1 MRAARVWAGRNET
14 RARRQAAAVIPW
26 TVKRRLGERECGHS
40 AWAAFVVQL
49 LRIRR
54 FLAEQSASRFAL
66 QNVDGAF
73 FGADGEVAVVG
84 GPGEFRR
91 GGGHLDGGAEGFGAF
106 GAPELHGAV
115 GAGGGEEAVG
125 VLKRKGADRS
135 FVREHG
141 GLAALGAFAAAIPDA
156 GFATPARGEPARGVV
171 VGEMFHLG
179 LVAAHVELDVFFRN
193 PEVDGG
199 VLVSGYEPALVRG
212 PDEGVNAVGVG
223 KFFLEEKVVG
233 VPELYAAEV
242 GGGDASSLVGSGEG
256 GDGFGGGLEAVGD
269 GGVGAEGGEVAAG
282 RGGEERRRA
291 ES

>member
-14 RARRQAAAVIPW
+14 RARRQVAAVIPW
-26 TVKRRLGERECGHS
+26 TVKTRLGERECGHS

-156 GFATPARGEPARGVV
+156 GFATTARGEPA
-171 VGEMFHLG
+171 
-179 LVAAHVELDVFFRN
+179 
-193 PEVDGG
+193 
-199 VLVSGYEPALVRG
+199 
-212 PDEGVNAVGVG
+212 
-223 KFFLEEKVVG
+223 
-233 VPELYAAEV
+233 
-242 GGGDASSLVGSGEG
+242 
-256 GDGFGGGLEAVGD
+256 
-269 GGVGAEGGEVAAG
+269 
-282 RGGEERRRA
+282 
-291 ES
+291 